1 MSTHQNTPDKAVL
14 TDLGARLAH
23 LRLQRNLTQEELAHE
38 AGVSKR
44 TVIRLE
50 SGESTQLTNLI
61 RVVRALGLLGN
72 LDAFVPPPLPSP
84 LAQLR
89 MRAKERRRASG
100 GAKKRSPSSKP
111 ATADWTWGDESTKSR
126 GEPRG
131 NPRVNPRGEA

>member
-1 MSTHQNTPDKAVL
+1 M
-14 TDLGARLAH
+14 
-23 LRLQRNLTQEELAHE
+23 
-38 AGVSKR
+38 
-44 TVIRLE
+44 IRLE

-111 ATADWTWGDESTKSR
+111 ATAEWTWADESTKSR

-131 NPRVNPRGEA
+131 KP

>member
-1 MSTHQNTPDKAVL
+1 MKSSMPTTDAAVL
-14 TDLGARLAH
+14 AELGARMAH
-23 LRLQRNLTQEELAHE
+23 LRLQRNLTQEQLARE

-50 SGESTQLTNLI
+50 NGESSQFTNLI

-89 MRAKERRRASG
+89 LHAKERRRASG
-100 GAKKRSPSSKP
+100 ESKKRGPSSKP
-111 ATADWTWGDESTKSR
+111 ATTEWTWGDESPKSR
-126 GEPRG
+126 GAPKDETRDEPRG
-131 NPRVNPRGEA
+131 QP

>member
-1 MSTHQNTPDKAVL
+1 MSTHRNTPDTAVL

-72 LDAFVPPPLPSP
+72 LDAFVP
-84 LAQLR
+84 AGTTAHAR
-89 MRAKERRRASG
+89 ERAS
-100 GAKKRSPSSKP
+100 A
-111 ATADWTWGDESTKSR
+111 
-126 GEPRG
+126 
-131 NPRVNPRGEA
+131 RVGRREEARPVEQASNRRVDMGR